1 MFYDVTLVLPL
12 PVVCFQEV
20 LPLPTLYIEIET
32 SDGRDTEM
40 QELSATDNWGASRTQ
55 HIKQAWGW
63 VSSEAEC
70 ISQQTHLSFFS
81 FLFY

>member
-1 MFYDVTLVLPL
+1 MGPKTHTFYDVTLVLPL
-12 PVVCFQEV
+12 PVICFKEV
-20 LPLPTLYIEIET
+20 LPLPTLYTEIET

-63 VSSEAEC
+63 SAPK
-70 ISQQTHLSFFS
+70 LSA
-81 FLFY
+81 